1 MAGAK
6 PIRIP
11 ITFTSDPKAIKKTQA
26 QLADFGKKA
35 GQVAASVG
43 VAVGALAAVSVKA
56 FADFDAAMTKS
67 TAIMGGI
74 SDTMKGEMSDA
85 AREVAKATT
94 FSAAQAAESF
104 FFLAS
109 AGLDAE
115 QSIAAMPK
123 VANFAQAGM
132 FDMALATDLLTDA
145 QSALGLSVDDTQQNM
160 ENMARVSDVLVRANV
175 LANASVQQFSEAL
188 TNKAGAALKALG
200 KDVEEGV
207 AVLAAFAD
215 QGIKGDYAGTQ
226 LGIVLRDLSTKAIK
240 NGSAFRSMGI
250 EVFDSTGEMN
260 NMADIIGDL
269 EGALSGMSDETQK
282 ATLLQLGFSD
292 KSLASLQALLGTSD
306 AIREYESELRNAAG
320 TTDEVA
326 QNQLTSFSA
335 QLDLMKSKFVD
346 IGIEIGS
353 RLAPALQTFVGSMDP
368 IIAQLT
374 PALVTLFEA
383 LLPVFE
389 QVLAEMPALI
399 ESIIPI
405 IPAFGDITET
415 ILALANVTLPILTAA
430 LDSVVPFITG
440 LTGFFAE
447 NGDLTMALIIIVGA
461 FVAALQVLNVVA
473 GIATAIQ
480 LGLAAAMGV
489 AFGWIGL
496 VIAAVLALTAGLI
509 YFFGFTETGKK
520 MWGDFVWYLKQ
531 TWVDW
536 SNAHNVIIN
545 GMIAG
550 FEFMLNKAIEG
561 LNWLA
566 KQANK
571 ILPQDAQIDLIAK
584 VKFDRINMLKDI
596 QKPLNY
602 EFDWQQKNVTGGP
615 GSFALGVNDRR
626 SGSGYGG
633 NQLDYGMGSAGQ
645 FPGLM
650 APSLLNL
657 GNFGFQNTA
666 PVGYGSVLAP
676 QPTTNNITV
685 NQGILAG
692 VGTSEAEAGK
702 IITQYLN
709 AYGRSGGR

>member
-1 MAGAK
+1 MAK

-11 ITFTSDPKAIKKTQA
+11 ITFTSDPKAIKKTQR
-26 QLADFGKKA
+26 QLADFGKQA
-35 GQVAASVG
+35 GKIAAGVG
-43 VAVGALAAVSVKA
+43 VAVAGLAAVSIKA
-56 FADFDAAMTKS
+56 FADFDAAMVKS
-67 TAIMGGI
+67 TAIMGNV
-74 SDTMKGEMSDA
+74 SDVMKGEMSDA
-85 AREVAKATT
+85 AREVAKQTT

-160 ENMARVSDVLVRANV
+160 ANMARVSDTLVRANV

-188 TNKAGAALKALG
+188 TNKAGAALKTLG

-226 LGIVLRDLSTKAIK
+226 LGIVLRDLTTKSIK
-240 NGSAFRSMGI
+240 NTSAFRRMGV
-250 EVFDSTGEMN
+250 EVFDSTGDMN

-269 EGALSGMSDETQK
+269 EGALDGMSDQTQK
-282 ATLLQLGFSD
+282 ATLLQMGFSD

-306 AIREYESELRNAAG
+306 AIREYEAELRNAGG

-326 QNQLTSFSA
+326 QNQLTSFTA

-353 RLAPALQTFVGSMDP
+353 KLAPALASFVGSMDP
-368 IIAQLT
+368 IIAQMT
-374 PALVTLFEA
+374 PALVGLFEA

-389 QVLAEMPALI
+389 EVLAQLPSLLEAI
-399 ESIIPI
+399 TPI
-405 IPAFGDITET
+405 IPAFGDITEV
-415 ILALANVTLPILTAA
+415 ILTLANETMPILTAA

-447 NGDLTMALIIIVGA
+447 NGEVAMAVIVIIAA
-461 FVAALQVLNVVA
+461 FVAALQVLNIIT
-473 GIATAIQ
+473 GIATGIQ
-480 LGLAAAMGV
+480 LGFAAAMGV

-496 VIAAVLALTAGLI
+496 VIAIVAALVAGLV
-509 YFFGFTETGKK
+509 YFFAFTETGKK
-520 MWGDFVWYLKQ
+520 MWGNFVFYLKQ
-531 TWVDW
+531 QWAEFAY
-536 SNAHNVIIN
+536 AHAVIVNNVIK
-545 GMIAG
+545 G
-550 FEFMLNKAIEG
+550 FEFLVNAAIDG
-561 LNWLA
+561 LNMLS
-566 KQANK
+566 KRANQ
-571 ILPQDAQIDLIAK
+571 ILPKDRQIRMIAK
-584 VKFDRINMLKDI
+584 V
-596 QKPLNY
+596 
-602 EFDWQQKNVTGGP
+602 
-615 GSFALGVNDRR
+615 SFAPIKVPELLSKPIEYKFTPKNFTGYEGAPSLGVNDRR
-626 SGSGYGG
+626 AARGADPYAG
-633 NQLDYGMGSAGQ
+633 NPSPFSMNAFNFGNNFS
-645 FPGLM
+645 PM
-650 APSLLNL
+650 APATE
-657 GNFGFQNTA
+657 FFYPPMA
-666 PVGYGSVLAP
+666 PG
-676 QPTTNNITV
+676 QTTNTITV

-702 IITQYLN
+702 LIQQYLN

>member
-1 MAGAK
+1 MAK

-11 ITFTSDPKAIKKTQA
+11 ITFTSDPKAIKKAQS
-26 QLADFGKKA
+26 QLADFGKQA
-35 GQVAASVG
+35 GKIAAGVGLAVAG
-43 VAVGALAAVSVKA
+43 LAAVSIKA
-56 FADFDAAMTKS
+56 FAEFDAAMVKS
-67 TAIMGGI
+67 TAIMGNV
-74 SDTMKGEMSDA
+74 SDVMKGEMSDA
-85 AREVAKATT
+85 AREVAKTTT

-160 ENMARVSDVLVRANV
+160 TNMARVSDTLVRANV

-215 QGIKGDYAGTQ
+215 QGIKGDEAGTQ
-226 LGIVLRDLSTKAIK
+226 LGIVLRDLTTKALK
-240 NGSAFRSMGI
+240 NGDAFRAMGVG
-250 EVFDSTGEMN
+250 VFDSTGDMR

-269 EGALSGMSDETQK
+269 EGALSGMSDQTQK
-282 ATLLQLGFSD
+282 ATLLQMGFSD

-306 AIREYESELRNAAG
+306 AIREYEAELRNAAG

-335 QLDLMKSKFVD
+335 QLDLMKSKFAD

-353 RLAPALQTFVGSMDP
+353 KLAPALSGFVGSMDP

-374 PALVTLFEA
+374 PALVGMFEA

-389 QVLAEMPALI
+389 QVLAQLPSLLEAVT
-399 ESIIPI
+399 PI
-405 IPAFGDITET
+405 IPAFGDITAI
-415 ILALANVTLPILTAA
+415 ILTLANETLPVLETALGILT
-430 LDSVVPFITG
+430 PFVTG
-440 LTGFFAE
+440 LTGAFAE
-447 NGDLTMALIIIVGA
+447 NGDVMIAIG
-461 FVAALQVLNVVA
+461 VVA
-473 GIATAIQ
+473 ISFIAIMGVMNTVMKVATAIQ
-480 LGLAAAMGV
+480 TGFAVAM
-489 AFGWIGL
+489 AFSFGWIGL
-496 VIAAVLALTAGLI
+496 VITIVAALVAGLV
-509 YFFGFTETGKK
+509 YFFAFTETGQK
-520 MWGDFVWYLKQ
+520 MWGDFVFYLKQ
-531 TWVDW
+531 QWAEF
-536 SNAHNVIIN
+536 AHAHAVIVN
-545 GMIAG
+545 HVIAG
-550 FEFMLNKAIEG
+550 FENMLNKAVEG

-571 ILPQDAQIDLIAK
+571 ILPDDAQISMIAT
-584 VKFDRINMLKDI
+584 VKFGRVEVPKLLT
-596 QKPLNY
+596 KPIEY
-602 EFDWQQKNVTGGP
+602 TFTPKNLTGYAGAP
-615 GSFALGVNDRR
+615 ALGVNDRR
-626 SGSGYGG
+626 AASGAGAPATSNGF
-633 NQLDYGMGSAGQ
+633 GMSP
-645 FPGLM
+645 F
-650 APSLLNL
+650 APTAL
-657 GNFGFQNTA
+657 GALSQNFGFDGMSA
-666 PVGYGSVLAP
+666 GGFSSSGSSA
-676 QPTTNNITV
+676 TTNNITV

-702 IITQYLN
+702 VIQQYLN

>member
-1 MAGAK
+1 MAK

-11 ITFTSDPKAIKKTQA
+11 ITFTSDPKAIKKTQS
-26 QLADFGKKA
+26 QLADFGKQA
-35 GQVAASVG
+35 GKIAAGVGLAVAG
-43 VAVGALAAVSVKA
+43 LAAVSVKA
-56 FADFDAAMTKS
+56 FADFDAAMVKS
-67 TAIMGGI
+67 TAIMGNV
-74 SDTMKGEMSDA
+74 SDVMKGEMSDA
-85 AREVAKATT
+85 AREVAKTTT

-160 ENMARVSDVLVRANV
+160 TNMARVSDTLVRANV

-215 QGIKGDYAGTQ
+215 QGIKGEYAGTQ
-226 LGIVLRDLSTKAIK
+226 LGIVLRDLTTKAIK
-240 NGSAFRSMGI
+240 NGDSFRAMGI
-250 EVFDSTGEMN
+250 GVFDSSGDMR
-260 NMADIIGDL
+260 NMADIVGDL
-269 EGALSGMSDETQK
+269 EGALEGMSDQTQK

-306 AIREYESELRNAAG
+306 AIREYEAELRNAGG

-326 QNQLTSFSA
+326 QNQLTSFTA
-335 QLDLMKSKFVD
+335 QLELLKSKFVD

-353 RLAPALQTFVGSMDP
+353 RLAPALAGFVGSMDP

-374 PALVTLFEA
+374 PALVGLFEA

-389 QVLAEMPALI
+389 EVLAQLPSLLEAI
-399 ESIIPI
+399 TPI
-405 IPAFGDITET
+405 IPAFGDITEV
-415 ILALANVTLPILTAA
+415 ILALANETMPILTGA
-430 LDSVVPFITG
+430 LDAVVPFVTG

-447 NGDLTMALIIIVGA
+447 NGDVTMAVIVIIGA
-461 FVAALQVLNVVA
+461 FVAALQVLNVVT

-480 LGLAAAMGV
+480 LGFAAAMGI

-496 VIAAVLALTAGLI
+496 VIAIVAALVAGLV
-509 YFFGFTETGKK
+509 YFFAFTETGQK
-520 MWGDFVWYLKQ
+520 MWGDFVFYLKQ
-531 TWVDW
+531 QWAEF
-536 SNAHNVIIN
+536 AHAHAVIVN
-545 GMIAG
+545 HVIAG
-550 FEFMLNKAIEG
+550 FENMLNKAVEG

-571 ILPQDAQIDLIAK
+571 ILPDNAQIDMIAK
-584 VKFDRINMLKDI
+584 VKFGRVEVPELLTRPIEYTFIPKNLTG
-596 QKPLNY
+596 Y
-602 EFDWQQKNVTGGP
+602 EGAP
-615 GSFALGVNDRR
+615 SLGVNDRR
-626 SGSGYGG
+626 AARGADPYAG
-633 NQLDYGMGSAGQ
+633 NPSPWKMTAFNLGRNFAPMSAPTE
-645 FPGLM
+645 FFYPPM
-650 APSLLNL
+650 AP
-657 GNFGFQNTA
+657 GQ
-666 PVGYGSVLAP
+666 
-676 QPTTNNITV
+676 TTNTITV

-702 IITQYLN
+702 TIQQYLN
-709 AYGRSGGR
+709 AYQRSGGR

>member
-1 MAGAK
+1 MAK

-11 ITFTSDPKAIKKTQA
+11 ITFTSDPKGIKKTNQ

-35 GQVAASVG
+35 GQIAAGVG
-43 VAVGALAAVSVKA
+43 VAVAGLAAISVKA
-56 FADFDAAMTKS
+56 FAEFDAAMVKS

-94 FSAAQAAESF
+94 FSASQAAESF

-145 QSALGLSVDDTQQNM
+145 QSALGLSVDDTQENM
-160 ENMARVSDVLVRANV
+160 ANMARVSDVLVRANV

-269 EGALSGMSDETQK
+269 EGALAGMSDETQK
-282 ATLLQLGFSD
+282 ATLMQLGFSD
-292 KSLASLQALLGTSD
+292 KSLGSLQALLGTSE
-306 AIREYESELRNAAG
+306 AIREYEGELRNAAG

-326 QNQLTSFSA
+326 ANQLTSFSA
-335 QLDLMKSKFVD
+335 QLDLLKSKFVD

-353 RLAPALQTFVGSMDP
+353 KLAPALQSFVGSMDP

-389 QVLAEMPALI
+389 QVLAEMPGLI
-399 ESIIPI
+399 EAIIPI
-405 IPAFGDITET
+405 IPAFGDITAV
-415 ILALANVTLPILTAA
+415 ILELANATLPILTAA
-430 LDSVVPFITG
+430 LDSVVPFVTG

-447 NGDLTMALIIIVGA
+447 NGEVAVAVIVIIGA
-461 FVAALQVLNVVA
+461 FVGALQVLNVVA
-473 GIATAIQ
+473 GIATAVQ
-480 LGLAAAMGV
+480 LGLAASMAV

-496 VIAAVLALTAGLI
+496 VIAIVAALVAGLV

-520 MWGDFVWYLKQ
+520 MWGDFVWYLKEQ
-531 TWVDW
+531 WYEW
-536 SNAHNVIIN
+536 GLAHAIIIN
-545 GMIAG
+545 GIIAG
-550 FEFMLNKAIEG
+550 IEKMVNKAIDA

-571 ILPQDAQIDLIAK
+571 ILPPEAKIDLIANIK
-584 VKFDRINMLKDI
+584 LGRMELPTELKKPMEFKFT
-596 QKPLNY
+596 P
-602 EFDWQQKNVTGGP
+602 KNFTGGP
-615 GSFALGVNDRR
+615 GSFAVGANDRR
-626 SGSGYGG
+626 YGG
-633 NQLDYGMGSAGQ
+633 MGAQGLDFGGGAPAQQSL
-645 FPGLM
+645 FPGLVS
-650 APSLLNL
+650 PSLFNM
-657 GNFGFQNTA
+657 GNFGFQNAMPSTYSGGI
-666 PVGYGSVLAP
+666 PAP
-676 QPTTNNITV
+676 QTNNITV

-702 IITQYLN
+702 IIQQYLN
-709 AYGRSGGR
+709 AYSRSGGR

>member
-1 MAGAK
+1 MAK

-11 ITFTSDPKAIKKTQA
+11 ITFTSDPKAIKKTQR
-26 QLADFGKKA
+26 QLADFGKQA
-35 GQVAASVG
+35 GKIAAGVG
-43 VAVGALAAVSVKA
+43 VAVAGLAAVSVRA
-56 FADFDAAMTKS
+56 FAEFDAAMVKS
-67 TAIMGGI
+67 TAIMGDV
-74 SDTMKGEMSDA
+74 SDVMKGEMSDA
-85 AREVAKATT
+85 AREVAKTTT

-115 QSIAAMPK
+115 QSISAMPK

-160 ENMARVSDVLVRANV
+160 ENMARVSDTLVRANV

-226 LGIVLRDLSTKAIK
+226 LGIVLRDLTTKSIK
-240 NGSAFRSMGI
+240 NTDAFRRMGI
-250 EVFDSTGEMN
+250 QVFDSTGEMN

-269 EGALSGMSDETQK
+269 EGALAGMSDETQK

-306 AIREYESELRNAAG
+306 AIREYEAELRNAGG

-335 QLDLMKSKFVD
+335 QLDLLKSKFAD

-353 RLAPALQTFVGSMDP
+353 RLAPALSTFVSSMDP
-368 IIAQLT
+368 IVAQLT
-374 PALVTLFEA
+374 PALVALFEA

-389 QVLAEMPALI
+389 QVMAEMPALI
-399 ESIIPI
+399 EELIPI
-405 IPAFGDITET
+405 IPAFGDITAV
-415 ILALANVTLPILTAA
+415 ILALANETLPILTGA
-430 LDSVVPFITG
+430 LEGVVPFVTG

-447 NGDLTMALIIIVGA
+447 NGEVTMAVIVIVGA

-473 GIATAIQ
+473 GIATAVQ
-480 LGLAAAMGV
+480 LGLAASMGV
-489 AFGWIGL
+489 AFGLIGL
-496 VIAAVLALTAGLI
+496 VIAAVVALTGGLI
-509 YFFGFTETGKK
+509 YFFGFTETGQK
-520 MWGDFVWYLKQ
+520 MWGDFVHYLKQ
-531 TWVDW
+531 TWVDFA
-536 SNAHNVIIN
+536 NANNWVINKI
-545 GMIAG
+545 IDG
-550 FEFMLNKAIEG
+550 FEFMINSAIDG
-561 LNWLA
+561 INWLA

-571 ILPQDAQIDLIAK
+571 VLPEDAQIDMIG
-584 VKFDRINMLKDI
+584 RIEFKRVNMLEDVINFDNMEFPLKDVTAAGFGRYSDI
-596 QKPLNY
+596 RLRDR
-602 EFDWQQKNVTGGP
+602 FDGG
-615 GSFALGVNDRR
+615 
-626 SGSGYGG
+626 
-633 NQLDYGMGSAGQ
+633 
-645 FPGLM
+645 
-650 APSLLNL
+650 APSQPQAMSPFAPGFSPSIL
-657 GNFGFQNTA
+657 GNLSQNFTYDGLGTDGFGT
-666 PVGYGSVLAP
+666 PVSN
-676 QPTTNNITV
+676 PTTNNITV

-702 IITQYLN
+702 VIQQYLN
-709 AYGRSGGR
+709 AYSRSGGR

>member
-1 MAGAK
+1 MAK

-11 ITFTSDPKAIKKTQA
+11 ITFTSDPKAIKKTQR
-26 QLADFGKKA
+26 QLADFGKQA
-35 GQVAASVG
+35 GKIAAGVG
-43 VAVGALAAVSVKA
+43 VAVAGLAAVSVRA
-56 FADFDAAMTKS
+56 FAEFDAAMVKS
-67 TAIMGGI
+67 TAIMGDV
-74 SDTMKGEMSDA
+74 SDVMKGEMSDA
-85 AREVAKATT
+85 AREVAKTTT

-115 QSIAAMPK
+115 QSISAMPK

-160 ENMARVSDVLVRANV
+160 ENMARVSDTLVRANV

-226 LGIVLRDLSTKAIK
+226 LGIVLRDLTTKSIK
-240 NGSAFRSMGI
+240 NTDAFRRMGI

-306 AIREYESELRNAAG
+306 AIREYEAELRNAGG

-335 QLDLMKSKFVD
+335 QLDLLKSKFAD

-353 RLAPALQTFVGSMDP
+353 RLAPALSTFVSSMDP
-368 IIAQLT
+368 IVAQLT
-374 PALVTLFEA
+374 PVLVALFEA

-389 QVLAEMPALI
+389 QVMAEMPALI
-399 ESIIPI
+399 EALIPI
-405 IPAFGDITET
+405 IPAFGDITEV
-415 ILALANVTLPILTAA
+415 ILALANETLPILTTA
-430 LDSVVPFITG
+430 LDNVVPFVTG

-447 NGDLTMALIIIVGA
+447 NGEVTMAVIVIVGS
-461 FVAALQVLNVVA
+461 FIAALQVLNVVA
-473 GIATAIQ
+473 GIATAVQ
-480 LGLAAAMGV
+480 LGLAASMGV
-489 AFGWIGL
+489 AFGLIGL
-496 VIAAVLALTAGLI
+496 VIAAVVALTGGLI

-520 MWGDFVWYLKQ
+520 MWGDFTHYLTQ
-531 TWVDW
+531 RMVDFA
-536 SNAHNVIIN
+536 NANNIIIN
-545 GMIAG
+545 GIITG
-550 FEFMLNKAIEG
+550 FEFMLNKVIEG
-561 LNWLA
+561 LNFLA
-566 KQANK
+566 RQANK
-571 ILPQDAQIDLIAK
+571 ILPQNAQIDLIAR
-584 VKFDRINMLKDI
+584 VAFDRVEMLEDV
-596 QKPLNY
+596 QRARDFNDLVFTP
-602 EFDWQQKNVTGGP
+602 KNVTGGP
-615 GSFALGVNDRR
+615 GSFASDDTARLTNRFNAGGGMVSTGAGTVTPFAPTALNSLSQNFAFEGLG
-626 SGSGYGG
+626 GG
-633 NQLDYGMGSAGQ
+633 G
-645 FPGLM
+645 FP
-650 APSLLNL
+650 APTSN
-657 GNFGFQNTA
+657 
-666 PVGYGSVLAP
+666 
-676 QPTTNNITV
+676 PTTNNITV

-702 IITQYLN
+702 IIQQYLN
-709 AYGRSGGR
+709 AYSRSGGR